1 MALDDGFIGLD
12 TAGHVV
18 GLDRQ
23 DLLQGISSAVS
34 FQRPDF
40 HFAEALA
47 AELRLAAERLL
58 GNEGVRAGGTGMDL
72 IVDQMVELEVV
83 RVADRDALVKR
94 LAGPAV
100 IEDGLAVFGDA
111 ALLEQSRGSPFRS
124 RR

>member
-1 MALDDGFIGLD
+1 MTLDDSFVGLD

-23 DLLQGISSAVS
+23 DLLQGISRAVS

-58 GNEGVRAGGTGMDL
+58 GDEGVRAGRTGMDL
-72 IVDQMVELEVV
+72 IVDQMVQLQVV
-83 RVADRDALVKR
+83 RIADRDALVKR
-94 LAGPAV
+94 LACPAV
-100 IEDGLAVFGDA
+100 IQNGLAVLG
-111 ALLEQSRGSPFRS
+111 
-124 RR
+124 RRRPA